1 MRLMQHKREAYW
13 FYRYLSIFYDK
24 LVNPLF
30 WTERMR
36 DKSLDI
42 GEWEGAD
49 ELKVI
54 DVGSGTGFTTEGIV
68 DRVPAWN
75 VTCVDQSPHQMN
87 HAKAKSELAKCTF
100 VEGDAENIP
109 FADDTFDRYVSAGS
123 IEYWPDPQL
132 GVNESYRVIK
142 PGGWALLIGPIEPV
156 NPISKFAANTWMLFP
171 PEEDYHAYYREAG
184 FENIRHTY
192 VAPHWQENERY
203 GIAIVG
209 QKPTAGESPSNYRP
223 VAPEQSLVDANEDGV
238 SLGRGLLLAGRVL
251 LGSTAGFI
259 FIPMALLASV
269 TAPLRGID
277 AEPEPLNTE
286 QKAVL
291 IGLGVLAGAWLLSK
305 ITKGKR

>member
-1 MRLMQHKREAYW
+1 MQHKREAYW
-13 FYRYLSIFYDK
+13 FYRYLSVFYDK

-36 DKSLDI
+36 EKALDI
-42 GEWEGAD
+42 GYWDDAED
-49 ELKVI
+49 LKVI

-68 DRVPAWN
+68 QRVPARN
-75 VTCVDQSPHQMN
+75 VTCVDQSPHQMA
-87 HAKAKSELAKCTF
+87 HAKAKRELAGCSWY
-100 VEGDAENIP
+100 EGDAENIP
-109 FADDTFDRYVSAGS
+109 FPDDTFDRYVSAGS

-171 PEEDYHAYYREAG
+171 PEEDYHEYYREAG
-184 FENIRHTY
+184 FKNVQYTY

-203 GIAIVG
+203 GIAIIG
-209 QKPTAGESPSNYRP
+209 QKPAAGPSPSTYRS
-223 VAPEQSLVDANEDGV
+223 VAPEQSLVDASPEGY

-251 LGSTAGFI
+251 AGSAAGFI

-277 AEPEPLNTE
+277 AEPEPLNDH
-286 QKAVL
+286 QKVVL
-291 IGLGVLAGAWLLSK
+291 VGLGVAIGAWMLHK
-305 ITKGKR
+305 AFGRK

>member
-30 WTERMR
+30 WTARMR

-42 GEWEGAD
+42 GEWENGQD
-49 ELKVI
+49 LRVI

-68 DRVPAWN
+68 QRVPAGN
-75 VTCVDQSPHQMN
+75 VTCVDQSPHQMG
-87 HAKAKSELAKCTF
+87 HAKAKPELRECTF
-100 VEGDAENIP
+100 QEGDAENIP
-109 FADDTFDRYVSAGS
+109 FPTDTFDRYVSAGS
-123 IEYWPDPQL
+123 IEYWPHPQL

-171 PEEDYHAYYREAG
+171 PEEDYHEYYREAG
-184 FENIRHTY
+184 FENIHHTY

-203 GIAIVG
+203 GIAIIG
-209 QKPTAGESPSNYRP
+209 QKPKAGPSPSTYRP
-223 VAPEQSLVDANEDGV
+223 IAPERSLVDANPEGV

-251 LGSTAGFI
+251 VGSAAGFI

-269 TAPLRGID
+269 TAPLRGIE
-277 AEPEPLNTE
+277 AEPEPLNKE

-291 IGLGVLAGAWLLSK
+291 IGIGALAGAWILHK
-305 ITKGKR
+305 IFNRR

>member
-30 WTERMR
+30 WTARMR

-42 GEWEGAD
+42 GHWEDG
-49 ELKVI
+49 ENLQVI

-68 DRVPAWN
+68 QRVPAGN
-75 VTCVDQSPHQMN
+75 VTCVDQSPHQMG
-87 HAKAKSELAKCTF
+87 HAKAKSVLEACTF
-100 VEGDAENIP
+100 REGDAENIP
-109 FADDTFDRYVSAGS
+109 FPDDTFDRYVSAGS
-123 IEYWPDPQL
+123 IEYWPHPQL

-171 PEEDYHAYYREAG
+171 PEEDYHEYYREAG
-184 FENIRHTY
+184 FEDVQYTY

-203 GIAIVG
+203 GIAIIG
-209 QKPTAGESPSNYRP
+209 RKPKAGPSPSSYRP
-223 VAPEQSLVDANEDGV
+223 VAPEQSLVDAHPEGV

-251 LGSTAGFI
+251 VGSAAGFI

-277 AEPEPLNTE
+277 AEPEPLNKE

-291 IGLGVLAGAWLLSK
+291 IGIGVVAGTWILSK
-305 ITKGKR
+305 ILNRK